1 MKRHPFVF
9 FRGSQVCTL
18 PQNFVANT
26 AYLVRAC
33 GQGFTVDG
41 KSGSSSEIESYA
53 NKCVEVESMGKNS
66 NETLEGFVMKDMVV
80 KNCG

>member
-1 MKRHPFVF
+1 M
-9 FRGSQVCTL
+9 C
-18 PQNFVANT
+18 AW
-26 AYLVRAC
+26 

-41 KSGSSSEIESYA
+41 KSGSSSEIGSYA